1 METIEIR
8 EARAQDAE
16 ALLAYVKRIGG
27 ESDNLTFDGNG
38 FPITVEQEQHFL
50 ENVHSDPGSIHL
62 IALKDGKIIADG
74 SLSGFPRR
82 MSHRA
87 GLGISVVRDEWNH
100 GIGSMLMERLIGF
113 AKESGIELINLEV
126 RADNDSAIHLY
137 EKYGFRSIGTSPA
150 YFKIGGQYFDFVL
163 MVLDLRADRY
173 AVRSLTE
180 ELSIRPLQY
189 QDINAATIDRWIEEG
204 WEWGKPNSQDDY
216 VKAQKGEWDVLLTP
230 TKPVPHEW
238 LGDLRGKKVLGL
250 ASGGGQQM
258 PIFAALGAD
267 CTVLDYSSKQ
277 IASER
282 MVAER
287 EGYQI
292 RIIQGDMTRPL
303 PFEDEEFDLVFHPV
317 SNCYVEAVRP
327 IWKECYRVLKHG
339 GYLVAGTDHYINY
352 IVDSDEKRIV
362 NSLPFNPLKNPEQM
376 KQLQDEDAGV
386 QFSHSLE
393 EQIGGQLEAGFR
405 LLSLY
410 EDTNG
415 EGRLHELG
423 IPTFIAMRSMKN

>member
-50 ENVHSDPGSIHL
+50 DNVHSDPGSIHL

-204 WEWGKPNSQDDY
+204 WEWGKPISHDDY

-238 LGDLRGKKVLGL
+238 FGDLRGKKVLGL

-317 SNCYVEAVRP
+317 SNCYVEEVRP